1 METLALCCKTLYDND
16 IINKQNEL
24 DTYKQNNLQ
33 PVIHFNSMEEFE
45 EKKKL
50 MFQELKK
57 GIQKWYIASKNRG
70 YDGIYDWARNCCH
83 PEPFTEELYYV
94 ICNALHI
101 LKFKQSKWLDEFVY
115 PICEGFDNTLKAIVN
130 INHIGNN
137 EYDDYDD
144 YDEYDDYGDYRGFSG
159 MNIIDHFPSIIY
171 KSLEGQLDQMMFFG
185 NDYVGTVFTITC
197 SRCFKHTKWE
207 STIIS
212 EYSNEYKDVCFDCE
226 DLLEAVSKTASSHNA
241 TIQARRSAI
250 KYLKNKS

>member
-45 EKKKL
+45 EKKQL

-57 GIQKWYIASKNRG
+57 NIQKWYTTSKNRG

-83 PEPFTEELYYV
+83 PEPFTAELYYV

-137 EYDDYDD
+137 DYDNDD
-144 YDEYDDYGDYRGFSG
+144 YDEYDDYGGFSG

-171 KSLEGQLDQMMFFG
+171 KSLEGQLEQMMFGG
-185 NDYVGTVFTITC
+185 NGLIEPFFTFTC
-197 SRCFKHTKWE
+197 SRCLKYKNWILTKE
-207 STIIS
+207 EHMNNYEDI
-212 EYSNEYKDVCFDCE
+212 CFDCE
-226 DLLEAVSKTASSHNA
+226 NLLEAVSKTASSHNA
-241 TIQARRSAI
+241 TIQTRRSAI
-250 KYLKNKS
+250 KYLRNKS